1 MKKSIY
7 FAAALIALA
16 SCTSD
21 EFTGEKAL
29 GDANGKAFIS
39 FSSGVNGTTRADK
52 TGSEAAADLNG
63 KFYVYGIKKE
73 SVDGA
78 GNVQAGNLVY
88 NNYVVEWA
96 DNSAY
101 TTTSNTKG
109 WEYVG
114 KSLSSDEVTNIT
126 ANSGTAV
133 QTIKYWDW
141 GAPDYTFYAFT
152 ALPAD
157 ISGGKVSVVKNQ
169 TETTSVYD
177 NGYTVTL
184 AAGANLDKLY
194 FAERVNIT
202 KENNTDRTQANKYGG
217 NVTFRFHNS
226 ATKVRVAM
234 YETIP
239 GYTVTINK
247 FSVKNDGADPA
258 FADMTDDVTA
268 NFAANLQNAS
278 KGLPGTM
285 TVTYDP
291 TTGATQN
298 YPVVEFTPTG
308 GKNKV
313 LALGT
318 NLKASTVLG
327 ENITNAVYDK
337 DGKSYTS
344 VFPQENN
351 TQNLKL
357 KISYTLTA
365 ANTGETITVTDA
377 TAEIPAKY
385 LCWKP
390 GFAYTYIFKVSDNTN
405 GSTGTAGT
413 DPAGLYPITFDATE
427 VITSDG
433 LAEYITTVSAP
444 SITTFGVD
452 SSTGNYVTGG
462 SEYAAGSDIYA
473 TIVEGTSVVTPVE
486 GDGDGKVNY
495 YSIAYKAGAT
505 DAEKAAHPITEAS
518 VAEAI
523 AEAANVPAGGTPM
536 IVCTK
541 NNDLGAP
548 VTTVPTE
555 DGLTVNQNAVKF
567 EALPAGTYAIEYTAT
582 AAWTGSYKKVYKVI
596 VVQ

>member
-1 MKKSIY
+1 MKKSLF
-7 FAAALIALA
+7 FATALLALA

-39 FSSGVNGTTRADK
+39 FSSGVNGTTRGDK

-73 SVDGA
+73 SVDHA

-114 KSLSSDEVTNIT
+114 KSLSSDEAAKIT

-157 ISGGKVSVVKNQ
+157 ITGNKVSVVKNQ
-169 TETTSVYD
+169 TVTSSVYD

-247 FSVKNDGADPA
+247 FFVKNDGANPA
-258 FADMTDDVTA
+258 FADMTDNVTD
-268 NFAANLQNAS
+268 NFAANLQNTAS
-278 KGLPGTM
+278 GVAGTM
-285 TVTYDP
+285 TVTYVSSG
-291 TTGATQN
+291 TNVN
-298 YPVVEFTPTG
+298 YPKVAFVPDG

-318 NLKASTVLG
+318 NLKAATVLG
-327 ENITNAVYDK
+327 ENITNAIYDK
-337 DGKSYTS
+337 SDKSYTS
-344 VFPQENN
+344 VFPQEDN

-357 KISYTLTA
+357 KISYTLTCA
-365 ANTGETITVTDA
+365 ATGEKIVVTDA

-405 GSTGTAGT
+405 GSTGTVGT
-413 DPAGLYPITFDATE
+413 DPTGLYPITFDAAE
-427 VITSDG
+427 VITEDG
-433 LAEYITTVSAP
+433 LAEYITTVSEA
-444 SITTFGVD
+444 SITTFGVK
-452 SSTGNYVTGG
+452 SGKYVHDG

-473 TIVEGTSVVTPVE
+473 TIVENSAVVEPTLGTTVNLYKNVQSSDATNFPV
-486 GDGDGKVNY
+486 
-495 YSIAYKAGAT
+495 
-505 DAEKAAHPITEAS
+505 TEAS
-518 VAEAI
+518 LAEAI
-523 AEAANVPAGGTPM
+523 AETGGSAGEKITYELDNSIGEKVSKVPG
-536 IVCTK
+536 
-541 NNDLGAP
+541 
-548 VTTVPTE
+548 E
-555 DGLTVNQNAVKF
+555 DGVDVTINAIKM
-567 EALPAGTYAIEYTAT
+567 AGLAAGTYAVEYINGA
-582 AAWTGSYKKVYKVI
+582 KKVYKII

>member
-1 MKKSIY
+1 MKKSLF
-7 FAAALIALA
+7 FATALLALA

-21 EFTGEKAL
+21 EFTGDKAL
-29 GDANGKAFIS
+29 GEANGKAFIS

-52 TGSEAAADLNG
+52 TGAEAAADLNG
-63 KFYVYGIKKE
+63 KFYVYGIKTE
-73 SVDGA
+73 STDGA

-101 TTTSNTKG
+101 TTTSNTMG

-114 KSLSSDEVTNIT
+114 KSLSSDEAAKIT

-157 ISGGKVSVVKNQ
+157 ITGNKVSVVKNQ
-169 TETTSVYD
+169 TVTSSVYD

-202 KENNTDRTQANKYGG
+202 KANNTDRTQANKYGG

-247 FSVKNDGADPA
+247 FSVDNDGTNPA
-258 FADMTDDVTA
+258 FADMTDNVTD
-268 NFAANLQNAS
+268 NFAANLQNTAS
-278 KGLPGTM
+278 GVAGTM
-285 TVTYDP
+285 TVTYVSSG
-291 TTGATQN
+291 TNVN
-298 YPVVEFTPTG
+298 YPKVAFAPTD
-308 GKNKV
+308 GKSKV

-318 NLKASTVLG
+318 NLKATTVLG

-337 DGKSYTS
+337 SDKSYTS
-344 VFPQENN
+344 VFPQEDND
-351 TQNLKL
+351 QNLKL
-357 KISYTLTA
+357 KISYTLTCA
-365 ANTGETITVTDA
+365 ATGEKIVVTDA

-405 GSTGTAGT
+405 GSTGTPGT
-413 DPAGLYPITFDATE
+413 NPTGLYPITFDATE
-427 VITSDG
+427 VITEDG
-433 LAEYITTVSAP
+433 VAEFITTVSEA
-444 SITTFGVD
+444 SITTFGVK
-452 SSTGNYVTGG
+452 SGKYVHDG
-462 SEYAAGSDIYA
+462 SEYATGSDIYA
-473 TIVEGTSVVTPVE
+473 TIVENSAVVEPTLGTNVNLYKNVQSSDATNFPV
-486 GDGDGKVNY
+486 
-495 YSIAYKAGAT
+495 
-505 DAEKAAHPITEAS
+505 TEAS
-518 VAEAI
+518 LAEAI
-523 AEAANVPAGGTPM
+523 AETGGSAGEKITYTLDNA
-536 IVCTK
+536 I
-541 NNDLGAP
+541 GAK
-548 VTTVPTE
+548 VTTVPGE
-555 DGLTVNQNAVKF
+555 DGVDVTINAIKMAGLT
-567 EALPAGTYAIEYTAT
+567 AGTYAVEYINGA
-582 AAWTGSYKKVYKVI
+582 KKVYKII